1 MYNLTAH
8 RQMKVVCDSH
18 IPFLQGVL
26 EPFCDV
32 IYAPGQ
38 DINPEMVKDADA
50 LIVRTRTK
58 CDESLLKGSKVRF
71 IATATIGYDHID
83 TTWCNSNG
91 ISWTNAP
98 GCNSYSVQQYMGSLL
113 INMARELKFNFKDK
127 TIGVVGVG
135 NVGSKVA
142 RLAALLGFKVLL
154 CDPPRARREGTNAF
168 VTLDEIVKECDI
180 ISLHVPLTLNGE
192 DATCHLFD
200 KKRLSIMRKDQI
212 IINTSRG
219 EVVDDNALKQVLAE
233 KRILTAALDVWEN
246 EPKIDK
252 ELLSLLFTGTPHIAG
267 YSVDGKATGTT
278 MCVQALGKF
287 FDLPCR
293 DWEVTEVPQ
302 SLQPSEFS
310 IDTEG
315 KTPQEVLADAILHTY
330 DIRTDDAALRA
341 SVATFEKQ
349 RSNYPV
355 RREFPA
361 FSVKLQNDDTGR
373 STVFLREAG
382 FYIDD

>member
-1 MYNLTAH
+1 
-8 RQMKVVCDSH
+8 MKVVCDSA
-18 IPFLQGVL
+18 IPFLKGAL
-26 EPFCDV
+26 EPYCEV
-32 IYAPGQ
+32 VYARGSE
-38 DINPEMVKDADA
+38 ICSETVKDADA
-50 LIVRTRTK
+50 LIIRTRTR
-58 CDESLLKGSKVRF
+58 CDSKLLEGSKVRF

-83 TTWCNSNG
+83 TKWCESHG
-91 ISWTNAP
+91 IRWTNAP
-98 GCNSYSVQQYMGSLL
+98 GCNSWSVQQYIGSLL
-113 INMARELKFNFKDK
+113 VTMSRTLGFSFREK

-142 RLAALLGFKVLL
+142 RLAVLLGFRVLL
-154 CDPPRARREGTNAF
+154 CDPPRARKEGSGQF
-168 VTLDEIVKECDI
+168 VSLDEIISRSDI
-180 ISLHVPLTLNGE
+180 ITLHVPLIRDGE
-192 DATCHLFD
+192 DATFHMFD
-200 KKRLSIMRKDQI
+200 DSRLASMNHNQI
-212 IINTSRG
+212 LINSSRG
-219 EVVDDNALKQVLAE
+219 EVVDGAALKNALAQKKILA
-233 KRILTAALDVWEN
+233 ASLDVWEN
-246 EPKIDK
+246 EPQIDP

-278 MCVQALGKF
+278 MSVQALGKF

-302 SLQPSEFS
+302 SVQPSEFS
-310 IDTEG
+310 IDTAG
-315 KTPQEVLADAILHTY
+315 KTPQEVLADAIRHTY

-349 RSNYPV
+349 RSDYPV
-355 RREFPA
+355 RREFPV